1 MADMKKGN
9 DTTEKKR
16 KKKINEFTEEKVKFK
31 AKDWWKYVLAI
42 FLLIIYLVPFY
53 VIINVSLKSFQDTT
67 SRLAFPETIYWDNFN
82 KIIQS
87 GEIFTGIKNCLILT
101 VLVLIAEIV
110 IGCMA
115 AYALARNQ
123 TKFNEFVRNAI
134 MSVMMITPLT
144 ILVGVYST
152 MSKIHATSTYWG
164 MVLLLTSFGLPLVI
178 MLYTNFISSIPVAL
192 DEAAAIDGASNIQ
205 VFFKIILPQLKTV
218 TITVI
223 ILQGVGVWN
232 EYTYAYY
239 FLQKTDMRTITLV
252 IKSFFSAVSND
263 YGAAAATAVIGMMPL
278 LIVYLCLQKYFI
290 QGQIDS
296 AIKS

>member
-1 MADMKKGN
+1 MDKLLH
-9 DTTEKKR
+9 R
-16 KKKINEFTEEKVKFK
+16 KKNQAGPYSDFAEERIKFRL
-31 AKDWWKYVLAI
+31 KDWWKYVLALA
-42 FLLIIYLVPFY
+42 LLFIYLFPFY
-53 VIINVSLKSFQDTT
+53 VIINVSLKTFEDTT
-67 SRLAFPETIYWDNFN
+67 SRIHFPDPVYWGNFE
-82 KIIQS
+82 KVIQA
-87 GEIFTGIKNCLILT
+87 GDIFNGIKNCLIIT
-101 VLVLIAEIV
+101 VFVLLVEIV

-123 TKFNEFVRNAI
+123 TKFNELVRNLI

-164 MVLLLTSFGLPLVI
+164 MVLVLSAFGLPLVI
-178 MLYTNFISSIPVAL
+178 MLYTNFISSIPEAL
-192 DEAAAIDGASNIQ
+192 DEAAAIDGASNFQ
-205 VFFKIILPQLKTV
+205 VFFHVILPQLKTV
-218 TITVI
+218 TVTVI

-239 FLQKTDMRTITLV
+239 FLQKTEMRTITLV
-252 IKSFFSAVSND
+252 IKTFFSAVSND
-263 YGAAAATAVIGMMPL
+263 YGAAAATAVIGMLPL
-278 LIVYLCLQKYFI
+278 IIVYLCLQKYFI

>member
-1 MADMKKGN
+1 MN
-9 DTTEKKR
+9 LLKR
-16 KKKINEFTEEKVKFK
+16 KKALTNEFAEEKIKLR
-31 AKDWWKYVLAI
+31 AKDWWKYVLAV
-42 FLLIIYLVPFY
+42 FLLFIYLVPFY
-53 VIINVSLKSFQDTT
+53 VIINVSLKTFEDTS
-67 SRLAFPETIYWDNFN
+67 SRLLFPENIYWGNFE
-82 KIIQS
+82 KVIQS
-87 GEIFTGIKNCLILT
+87 GEIFMGIKNCLIIT
-101 VLVLIAEIV
+101 VLVLIVEIV
-110 IGCMA
+110 VGCMA

-123 TKFNEFVRNAI
+123 TKFNEFIRNAI

-164 MVLLLTSFGLPLVI
+164 MVLVLTAFGLPLVI

-205 VFFKIILPQLKTV
+205 VFFRIILPQLKTV
-218 TITVI
+218 TVTVI

-239 FLQKTDMRTITLV
+239 FLQKADMQTITLV
-252 IKSFFSAVSND
+252 IKSFFSAVMND

-278 LIVYLCLQKYFI
+278 IIVYLCLQKYFI
-290 QGQIDS
+290 QGQMDS